1 MKVVICPVC
10 KGRCKVRA
18 DFYEINSVKLNPC
31 PVTCKSC
38 NGKGYI
44 VIPEDHSP
52 NDVTVQC
59 GSCATCGLND
69 GAIYTSNPPCYRC
82 TLDNQFHFS
91 DYCCD
96 KYKAK
101 STSLM

>member
-1 MKVVICPVC
+1 MKVEICPVC

-18 DFYEINSVKLNPC
+18 DFYEIHNAKLNPC

-52 NDVTVQC
+52 NEVTVQR
-59 GSCATCGLND
+59 GSCATCRLND
-69 GAIYTSNPPCYRC
+69 CTVYTSNPPCYKC
-82 TLDNQFHFS
+82 TIDGHFYSCDHSCDN
-91 DYCCD
+91 
-96 KYKAK
+96 YKI
-101 STSLM
+101 